1 MDPITAS
8 QSAGAVLNTIK
19 DVVKFVNKTTG
30 NISYGDVT
38 KAMRVEPIVIVSND
52 LVNTEFM
59 PDVMQSLQNIFAGY
73 YMQAV
78 TLVGDVNSVKAI
90 KTLDKLNPNVSP
102 IDRNWLYGMENY
114 QFKLPTVVAP
124 KVTFESYANKRN
136 TYVDSEGKPYS
147 LDTTMANKDNVT
159 RLAENVNLSVGKIY
173 TVTVKVTGENKE
185 TETVN
190 LPISIRMMVNQVN
203 EKSIVSMLTLMSRD
217 TTFKER
223 WHAYRAG
230 KITFW
235 KDLVLAQDI
244 INESKKLM
252 QNDKE
257 GVLTEIFQ
265 RSNNS
270 KLNSVFGASGLN
282 LASATNIYVISKEV
296 ADVIESKLTSK
307 LSNFKTR
314 EQLLKSGYCMILA
327 VVDKTWERVTFY
339 HRGIAAGSTV
349 GIKDIR
355 AGNKSGGP
363 DVMEVMK
370 ALMLGNQPPI

>member
-1 MDPITAS
+1 MDPIATS
-8 QSAGAVLNTIK
+8 QTAGAVLNTIK
-19 DVVKFVNKTTG
+19 DVVKFVNNSTG

-38 KAMRVEPIVIVSND
+38 KPMRVEPIVIVSND
-52 LVNTEFM
+52 IVNTEFM

-78 TLVGDVNSVKAI
+78 TLIGDVNSVKAV
-90 KTLDKLNPNVSP
+90 KTLDRLNPNASP
-102 IDRNWLYGMENY
+102 IDRSWLYGMENY
-114 QFKLPTVVAP
+114 KFKLPTVTAP
-124 KVTFESYANKRN
+124 KVTFESY
-136 TYVDSEGKPYS
+136 G
-147 LDTTMANKDNVT
+147 DTGAMNAQIANKDNVT

-173 TVTVKVTGENKE
+173 TVNVKITAADKS
-185 TETVN
+185 TETVS
-190 LPISIRMMVNQVN
+190 LPISVRMMVNQVS

-244 INESKKLM
+244 IDESRKLM
-252 QNDKE
+252 QNDKD

-270 KLNSVFGASGLN
+270 KLNAVFNSGNLN

-296 ADVIESKLTSK
+296 ADAIENKLTSK

-339 HRGIAAGSTV
+339 HRGIAAGTTV
-349 GIKDIR
+349 GIKDIK